1 MRAGVIGREQELG
14 LIEEFLHGVAHGP
27 ASLLLS
33 GEAGIGKTALWDAGV
48 EHARERG
55 AIVLEYRAVEAEAL
69 VPFAALSDLLSGV
82 REASFASLTAPRR
95 RALEVALLLE
105 EPGERRPDQRAIGL
119 ALLDVVRTLSTS
131 RPVVVAIDDLQW
143 LDPST
148 ATLLQFALRRLGS
161 DPVSL
166 LATARTLPASG
177 LPVDVERCLPP
188 AATEHVEIGPLSVGA
203 AYRVLTER
211 LGLGL
216 SRPALLRLHELTG
229 GNPFYLLEMG
239 QALKDTRMPLS
250 PSQPLP
256 VPRGLRE
263 LLAERLGR
271 LPEATREVLLLVAA
285 AARPTVEVLEAA
297 SGDATEAHRAL
308 EGAAAAGVL
317 EFDSSRV
324 RFVHPL
330 LASVCYQSA
339 PPWRQREVHRCLAGL
354 VSEPEERARHLAL
367 TVDGADEAVAREL
380 DLAAEHAFA
389 RGATAAAAGLHEFAA
404 ESTPPN
410 CAPEARRRRLR
421 AARCHRLAGDRDR
434 AAGILH
440 ELRDQVAGV
449 ERADVLFE
457 LAQGRQGELSSIVRF
472 CEEALGEAE
481 SDDARC
487 AGILGFLSWM
497 RLIEGELDRALVAAR
512 DGLAKAERTGEP
524 RLVATAIARVAMAE
538 TWVLDITPGLVER
551 GVELERRL
559 PVPLEFHESP
569 MIALARRLICLSELD
584 GARSLLEQAATRA
597 GEQGDEGTRGHVLFH
612 LIMLEWFAGR
622 WDDALEH
629 AAVALELAEQLGDD
643 QFRGMV
649 LHGAALVDAHRGE
662 VAVARV
668 AAEQAAAI
676 AEAVSD
682 AIFPIWNEAVL
693 GHVELSL
700 GHIDV
705 AAEQLGGLPGR
716 LLTLGWNDPA
726 DSVWPDAIEAL
737 VAVGELDRAQSYVDS
752 YAELAQRS
760 GSPWALAVAA
770 RCRGML
776 AAARGQPEVAFDAFE
791 RALAEHER
799 VPSDFERGRTL
810 LALGSA
816 RRRARQ
822 RTAARAALEQAREMF
837 DAVGAPL
844 WAARAR
850 DELARIS
857 GRRPVAELTATEG
870 RVAGLAASGRANKE
884 IAAELF
890 MSVHTVEAHLSRVY
904 RKLGI
909 RSRTEL
915 AQRLPSLGDEPAK
928 M

>member
-14 LIEEFLHGVAHGP
+14 LIEEFLDGIADGP
-27 ASLLLS
+27 AALVLS
-33 GEAGIGKTALWDAGV
+33 GQAGIGKTALWHSGV
-48 EHARERG
+48 ERARERG
-55 AIVLEYRAVEAEAL
+55 AIILEYRAVEAEAL

-82 REASFASLTAPRR
+82 REATFASLTAPRR
-95 RALEVALLLE
+95 RALEVALLLQ
-105 EPGERRPDQRAIGL
+105 EPGERPPDQRAIGL

-131 RPVVVAIDDLQW
+131 RPVLVAIDDLQW

-148 ATLLQFALRRLGS
+148 ATPLQFALRRVSG

-166 LATARTLPASG
+166 LATARTLPASE
-177 LPVDVERCLPP
+177 LPIDVERCLAA

-203 AYRVLTER
+203 AYRVLTAR

-216 SRPALLRLHELTG
+216 PRPALLRLHELTR

-239 QALKDTRMPLS
+239 RELKGTRIPLS
-250 PSQPLP
+250 PSQPIP

-263 LLAERLGR
+263 LLAERLSR
-271 LPEATREVLLLVAA
+271 LPKATREAMLVVAA
-285 AARPTVEVLEAA
+285 TARPTVDLLEAA
-297 SGDATEAHRAL
+297 SGDAKEARRAL
-308 EGAAAAGVL
+308 EGAAAAGVV

-339 PPWRQREVHRCLAGL
+339 PPWRQREVHRRLAGV

-367 TVDGADEAVAREL
+367 TVGGPDEAVACEL
-380 DLAAEHAFA
+380 DLAAGHAFA

-404 ESTPPN
+404 ESTPVGS
-410 CAPEARRRRLR
+410 AALARRRRLQ
-421 AARCHRLAGDRDR
+421 AAMCHRLAGDRDR

-440 ELRDQVAGV
+440 ELRDQVSGV

-457 LAQGRQGELSSIVRF
+457 LALGRRGELSSIVRL
-472 CEEALGEAE
+472 CEEALCEAE
-481 SDDARC
+481 GDDARC
-487 AGILGFLSWM
+487 ARILGFLSWM

-512 DGLAKAERTGEP
+512 DGLASAERAGEP

-538 TWVLDITPGLVER
+538 TWVLDITTGLLER

-559 PVPLEFHESP
+559 PEPLEFHESP
-569 MIALARRLICLSELD
+569 TIALARRLICLSELD
-584 GARSLLEQAATRA
+584 RARSLLEEAATSA
-597 GEQGDEGTRGHVLFH
+597 GERGDEGTRGHILFH
-612 LIMLEWFAGR
+612 LIMLEWFAGQ
-622 WDDALEH
+622 WDDALER
-629 AAVALELAEQLGDD
+629 AAVALELGQQLGDE

-649 LHGAALVDAHRGE
+649 LHGTALVNAHRGE
-662 VAVARV
+662 VELARA
-668 AAEQAAAI
+668 AAEQAATI

-682 AIFPIWNEAVL
+682 AIFPIWNEGVL

-700 GHIDV
+700 GHMDKAV
-705 AAEQLGGLPGR
+705 EQLGGLPER
-716 LLTLGWNDPA
+716 LLALGWNDPA

-737 VAVGELDRAQSYVDS
+737 VAVGELDRAQLYLDS
-752 YAELAQRS
+752 YEELAQRS
-760 GSPWALAVAA
+760 GSPWALGVAA
-770 RCRGML
+770 RCRGLL
-776 AAARGQPEVAFDAFE
+776 AAARGQSEVAFDAFE
-791 RALAEHER
+791 CALAEHER
-799 VPSDFERGRTL
+799 VASDFERGRTL
-810 LALGSA
+810 LALGSG

-837 DAVGAPL
+837 DAVGARL
-844 WAARAR
+844 WAARAS

-857 GRRPVAELTATEG
+857 GRRPVAELTATEE